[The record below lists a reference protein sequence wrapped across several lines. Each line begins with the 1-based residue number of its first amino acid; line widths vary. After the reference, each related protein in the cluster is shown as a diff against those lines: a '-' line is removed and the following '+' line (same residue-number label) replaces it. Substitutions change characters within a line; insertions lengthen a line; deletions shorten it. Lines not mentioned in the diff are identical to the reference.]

1 MGSTLKFRGIRLEN
15 WRNFKHIDIPIQ
27 DRMFLVGANASGKS
41 NLLDVFRFL
50 GELGQGE
57 GLQRAAAKRR
67 GVKALRSWSAR
78 KNPIIKISVNLEDEQ
93 QKNHWTYE
101 LEFGEKEALPEV
113 IAERVIHN
121 GKYILK
127 RPDAD
132 DKNDPI
138 RLSVTHLENYI
149 SNLEFRELA
158 NSLANVRYLH
168 LVPQFIR
175 EQSRIDKLPSDPFG
189 SDFLEQVASTDAKVR
204 NERLNYIGRALT
216 LVGTPIEKI
225 ELKRGNSNRP
235 HIRAKFSNWRPNGIW
250 MEEVEGELSDGSLRL
265 MGLLWAMMEETGLML
280 IEEPELSLHPE
291 IIRKIPQL
299 LVRAQTTNGRQILIS
314 THSPEILYDEGI
326 GLDEILLF
334 IPTDDDTF
342 VSPASSDDQA
352 KLLLESGLPL
362 ADVVL
367 PRTAPTT
374 AGQLNFLLA

>member
-1 MGSTLKFRGIRLEN
+1 MGSTLKFRGIRLEH

-57 GLQRAAAKRR
+57 GLQRAVAKRR
-67 GVKALRSWSAR
+67 GVKAIRSWSAR
-78 KNPIIKISVNLEDEQ
+78 KNPIIKISVDLADEEQ
-93 QKNHWTYE
+93 RNHWTYE
-101 LEFGEKEALPEV
+101 LELGEKEALPEV

-127 RPDAD
+127 RPDLD
-132 DKNDPI
+132 DKSDPI

-189 SDFLEQVASTDAKVR
+189 SDFLEQVASTDANVR

-216 LVGTPIEKI
+216 IVGTPIEKV
-225 ELKRGNSNRP
+225 ELKRGNRNRP

-250 MEEVEGELSDGSLRL
+250 VEEVEGELSDGSLRL

-280 IEEPELSLHPE
+280 LEEPELSLHPE

-299 LVRAQTTNGRQILIS
+299 LVKAQTTNGRQILIS
-314 THSPEILYDEGI
+314 THSPEILHDEGI
-326 GLDEILLF
+326 TLEEILLF
-334 IPTDDDTF
+334 IPTDDGTF
-342 VSPASSDDQA
+342 VSPASFDDQA

>member
-15 WRNFKHIDIPIQ
+15 WRNFKHIDIPVQ
-27 DRMFLVGANASGKS
+27 DRMFFVGANASGKS

-78 KNPIIKISVNLEDEQ
+78 KNPIIKISVDLADEY

-132 DKNDPI
+132 DESDPI

-189 SDFLEQVASTDAKVR
+189 SDFLEQVASTDANVR

-225 ELKRGNSNRP
+225 ELKRGNRNRP

-326 GLDEILLF
+326 GLEEILLF
-334 IPTDDDTF
+334 IPTDDGTF

>member
-1 MGSTLKFRGIRLEN
+1 
-15 WRNFKHIDIPIQ
+15 
-27 DRMFLVGANASGKS
+27 MFLVGANASGKS

-78 KNPIIKISVNLEDEQ
+78 KNPIIKISVDLADED

-127 RPDAD
+127 RPDAND
-132 DKNDPI
+132 ESDPI

-189 SDFLEQVASTDAKVR
+189 SDFLEQVASTDANVR

-225 ELKRGNSNRP
+225 ELKRGNRNRP

-326 GLDEILLF
+326 GLEEILLF
-334 IPTDDDTF
+334 IPTDDGTF

>member
-1 MGSTLKFRGIRLEN
+1 M
-15 WRNFKHIDIPIQ
+15 
-27 DRMFLVGANASGKS
+27 VGANASGKS

-78 KNPIIKISVNLEDEQ
+78 KNPIIKIFVDLTDED

-121 GKYILK
+121 GKCILK

-132 DKNDPI
+132 DKSDPI

-189 SDFLEQVASTDAKVR
+189 SDFLEQVASTDANVR

-225 ELKRGNSNRP
+225 ELKRGNRNRP

-280 IEEPELSLHPE
+280 LEEPELSLHPE

-334 IPTDDDTF
+334 IPTDDGTF

-362 ADVVL
+362 ADIVL

>member
-78 KNPIIKISVNLEDEQ
+78 KNPIIKISVDLADED

-121 GKYILK
+121 GKCILK

-132 DKNDPI
+132 DESDPI

-189 SDFLEQVASTDAKVR
+189 SDFLEQVASTDANVR

-225 ELKRGNSNRP
+225 ELKRGNRNRP

-280 IEEPELSLHPE
+280 LEEPELSLHPE

-326 GLDEILLF
+326 GLEEILLF
-334 IPTDDDTF
+334 IPTDDGTF